1 MLNSNYDI
9 YKFFQKK
16 SFEAILIYYLLS
28 KRKEPLIYIEKL
40 SQIRVEL
47 TGNDLKEMGI
57 PEGREIGMML
67 DEILKKK
74 LSGSIV
80 NRDDEINFVKNQ
92 TK

>member
-16 SFEAILIYYLLS
+16 SFESILIYYLLS

-47 TGNDLKEMGI
+47 TGDDLKEMGI